1 MCAITG
7 SFSQNKLT
15 DLYRLNAYRG
25 ELSYSLSAF
34 SFDEHKVRL
43 ETMMQDRDKM
53 PEGLIKGL
61 AQGDNK
67 YFIAHILH
75 LHSFD

>member
-34 SFDEHKVRL
+34 SFDEHRVRL
-43 ETMMQDRDKM
+43 DILMQDRDKS
-53 PEGLIKGL
+53 IF
-61 AQGDNK
+61 
-67 YFIAHILH
+67 FIMTKPVI
-75 LHSFD
+75 FVNIRK